1 MRYVSIALFVFFLH
15 ISMALLNAS
24 QLTIVTK
31 QTSSDWFD
39 QTEAMLDNTYDY
51 TEVSS
56 TYDFGF
62 GDFIK
67 GMWYFVQTFG
77 FGIIWVPRTLQM
89 FGIISPFSYYFSL
102 PVYII
107 YVLGIAQFISN
118 RNTKGMR

>member
-1 MRYVSIALFVFFLH
+1 MRFVSIALFVFFLH

-24 QLTIVTK
+24 QLTTVTK
-31 QTSSDWFD
+31 QTSNDRFD
-39 QTEAMLDNTYDY
+39 QTDAMLDNSYEDTQI
-51 TEVSS
+51 SS

-77 FGIIWVPRTLQM
+77 FGIVWVPKTLEM
-89 FGIISPFSYYFSL
+89 FGIISPISYYFSL